1 MRPALRVD
9 ESLSAAELAK
19 LAGRE
24 RDARMRG
31 RIVAIRHLRLGH
43 TVPEAS
49 NALGMSERQLRNWV
63 HRYNA
68 EGVAGLRD
76 RPRPGQPSHLA
87 ADQVERFKQRI
98 RKGARSEDLVCVLR
112 GMDVRR
118 ILQDEYEAEYSLPGV
133 YFLLHR
139 LGFSSL
145 VPRPKHEQADE
156 QAQAAFKKTS
166 PSVSKRSRRNI
177 PTRGSR
183 SGCKT
188 KPVSASKGH

>member
-9 ESLSAAELAK
+9 ESLSATELAK
-19 LAGRE
+19 LAKRE
-24 RDARMRG
+24 RDARIRG
-31 RIVAIRHLRLGH
+31 RIVAVRYLRLGH
-43 TVPEAS
+43 TVPQAS
-49 NALGMSERQLRNWV
+49 RALGMSERQLRNWV

-76 RPRPGQPSHLA
+76 RPRPGQPPHLA
-87 ADQVERFKQRI
+87 VDQVERFKQRI
-98 RKGARSEDLVCVLR
+98 RKGARSEDRVCVLR

-118 ILQDEYEAEYSLPGV
+118 ILQKEFEAKYSLPGV

-166 PSVSKRSRRNI
+166 QSVSKRSRRNI
-177 PTRGSR
+177 PTSGSR
-183 SGCKT
+183 SGSKT
-188 KPVSASKGH
+188 KRVSASKGH

>member
-1 MRPALRVD
+1 MRPALRVN
-9 ESLSAAELAK
+9 ESLTTAELAK
-19 LAGRE
+19 LAKRE
-24 RDARMRG
+24 REARVRG
-31 RIVAIRHLRLGH
+31 RIVAIRYLRLGH
-43 TVPEAS
+43 TVPEAA

-63 HRYNA
+63 QRYNA

-76 RPRPGQPSHLA
+76 RPRPGQPPHLA
-87 ADQVERFKQRI
+87 VDQVERFKERI
-98 RKGARSEDLVCVLR
+98 RKGARSEDRVCVLR

-118 ILQDEYEAEYSLPGV
+118 ILQEEFEAQYSLPGV

-166 PSVSKRSRRNI
+166 PSVSKRSRQII

-183 SGCKT
+183 CGSKT
-188 KPVSASKGH
+188 KRVSASKGP

>member
-9 ESLSAAELAK
+9 ESLSATELAK
-19 LAGRE
+19 LAKRE
-24 RDARMRG
+24 RDARIRG
-31 RIVAIRHLRLGH
+31 RIVAVRYLRLGH
-43 TVPEAS
+43 TVPQAS
-49 NALGMSERQLRNWV
+49 RALGMSERQLRNWV

-76 RPRPGQPSHLA
+76 RPRPGQPPHLVV
-87 ADQVERFKQRI
+87 DQVQRFKQRI
-98 RKGARSEDLVCVLR
+98 RKGARSEDRVCVLR
-112 GMDVRR
+112 GMDLRR
-118 ILQDEYEAEYSLPGV
+118 ILQEEFEAQYSLPGV

-166 PSVSKRSRRNI
+166 QSVSKRSRRNI
-177 PTRGSR
+177 PTSGSR
-183 SGCKT
+183 SGSKT
-188 KPVSASKGH
+188 KRVSASKGH

>member
-1 MRPALRVD
+1 MRLPLRVD
-9 ESLSAAELAK
+9 ESLTAAELTK
-19 LAGRE
+19 LAKRE
-24 RDARMRG
+24 RDARVRG
-31 RIVAIRHLRLGH
+31 RIIAIRYLRLGH
-43 TVPEAS
+43 TVPEAA
-49 NALGMSERQLRNWV
+49 NVLGMSERQVRNWV
-63 HRYNA
+63 HRFNA
-68 EGVAGLRD
+68 EGVPGLRD
-76 RPRPGQPSHLA
+76 RPRPGQPPHLTV
-87 ADQVERFKQRI
+87 DQVERFKERI
-98 RKGARSEDLVCVLR
+98 RKGARSEVGVCVLR

-118 ILQDEYEAEYSLPGV
+118 ILQEEFEAEYSLPGV

-139 LGFSSL
+139 LEFSSL

-183 SGCKT
+183 SGSKT

>member
-9 ESLSAAELAK
+9 ESLSATELAK
-19 LAGRE
+19 LAKRE
-24 RDARMRG
+24 RDARIRG
-31 RIVAIRHLRLGH
+31 RIVAVRYLRLGH
-43 TVPEAS
+43 TVPQAS
-49 NALGMSERQLRNWV
+49 RALGMSERQLRNWV

-68 EGVAGLRD
+68 EGVAGLGD
-76 RPRPGQPSHLA
+76 RPRPGQPPHLA
-87 ADQVERFKQRI
+87 VDQVQRFKQRI
-98 RKGARSEDLVCVLR
+98 RKGARSEDRVCVLR

-118 ILQDEYEAEYSLPGV
+118 ILQKEFEAKYSLPGV

-177 PTRGSR
+177 PTSGSR
-183 SGCKT
+183 SGSKT
-188 KPVSASKGH
+188 KRVSASKGH

>member
-1 MRPALRVD
+1 MRPAVRVD
-9 ESLSAAELAK
+9 KSLTAAELSMLAK
-19 LAGRE
+19 RE
-24 RDARMRG
+24 RNARIRG
-31 RIVAIRHLRLGH
+31 RIVAVRYLRLGH
-43 TVPEAS
+43 TVPEAA

-76 RPRPGQPSHLA
+76 RPRPGQPPHLGV
-87 ADQVERFKQRI
+87 DQVERFKERI
-98 RKGARSEDLVCVLR
+98 RKGARSEDRVCALR

-118 ILQDEYEAEYSLPGV
+118 ILQEEFEAEYSLPGV

-139 LGFSSL
+139 LEFSSL
-145 VPRPKHEQADE
+145 VPRPKHEKADE
-156 QAQAAFKKTS
+156 KAQAAFKKTS
-166 PSVSKRSRRNI
+166 RSVSKRSRRNI

-188 KPVSASKGH
+188 KRVSASKGH

>member
-9 ESLSAAELAK
+9 ESLTAAELAK
-19 LAGRE
+19 LAKRE
-24 RDARMRG
+24 REARVRG
-31 RIVAIRHLRLGH
+31 RIVAIRYLRLGH
-43 TVPEAS
+43 TVPEAA

-68 EGVAGLRD
+68 EGAAGLRD
-76 RPRPGQPSHLA
+76 RPRPGQPPHLA
-87 ADQVERFKQRI
+87 VDQAERFKERI
-98 RKGARSEDLVCVLR
+98 RKGARGEDRVCVLR

-118 ILQDEYEAEYSLPGV
+118 ILQEEFEAQYSLPGV

-166 PSVSKRSRRNI
+166 PSVFKRSRRNI
-177 PTRGSR
+177 STRGSR
-183 SGCKT
+183 SGSKT
-188 KPVSASKGH
+188 KRVSASKGH

>member
-9 ESLSAAELAK
+9 ESLSATELAK
-19 LAGRE
+19 LAKRE
-24 RDARMRG
+24 RDARIRG
-31 RIVAIRHLRLGH
+31 RIVAVRYLRLGH
-43 TVPEAS
+43 TVPQAS
-49 NALGMSERQLRNWV
+49 SALGMSERQLRNWV

-76 RPRPGQPSHLA
+76 RPRAGQPPHLA
-87 ADQVERFKQRI
+87 VDQVQRFKQRI
-98 RKGARSEDLVCVLR
+98 RKGARSEDRVCVLR

-118 ILQDEYEAEYSLPGV
+118 ILQKEFEAKYSLPGV

-166 PSVSKRSRRNI
+166 QSVSKRSRRNI

-183 SGCKT
+183 SGSKT
-188 KPVSASKGH
+188 KRVSASKGH

>member
-9 ESLSAAELAK
+9 ESLSATELAK
-19 LAGRE
+19 LAKRE
-24 RDARMRG
+24 RDARIRG
-31 RIVAIRHLRLGH
+31 RIVAVRYLRLGH
-43 TVPEAS
+43 TVPQAS
-49 NALGMSERQLRNWV
+49 RALGMSERQLRNWV

-76 RPRPGQPSHLA
+76 RPRPGQPPHLA
-87 ADQVERFKQRI
+87 VDQVQRFKQRI
-98 RKGARSEDLVCVLR
+98 RKGARSEDRVCVLR

-118 ILQDEYEAEYSLPGV
+118 ILQKEFEAKYSLPGV

-166 PSVSKRSRRNI
+166 QSVSKRSRRNI
-177 PTRGSR
+177 PTSGSR
-183 SGCKT
+183 SGSKT
-188 KPVSASKGH
+188 KRVSASKGH